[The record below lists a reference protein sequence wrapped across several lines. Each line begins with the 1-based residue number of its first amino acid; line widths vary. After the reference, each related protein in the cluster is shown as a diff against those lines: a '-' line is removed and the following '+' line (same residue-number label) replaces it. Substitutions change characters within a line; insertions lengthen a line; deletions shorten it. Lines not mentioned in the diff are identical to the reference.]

1 MEIICE
7 KNIFTQALAT
17 AARAINSR
25 SPLPILS
32 HVLMQAEDGRLRL
45 SATDLDLGVVCE
57 TSVNIVE
64 SGSVACP
71 ARLLT
76 EIVSKLPGAPI
87 RFRSH
92 HDGRIDIHCGRSR
105 FEISTLPPEEFP
117 SLPKAFEG
125 TRIRLPQKQL
135 KSILRRVV
143 LAVASAEETRAVMTG
158 VLLKISGQ
166 EMTLV
171 ATDGRRMA
179 HQLYSCPESLGEGDS
194 LQVIVPGRAMQEIV
208 RLLSDNDELVD
219 MALADGQLHFRVND
233 VSLHCR
239 LLEGTFPDYKRV
251 LPKSFLRSCRIGR
264 EAFLGGLQRMLVLA
278 QEKQS
283 PNLVILDLSEGV
295 LAISAN
301 TPDVG
306 LGQEEISAVLE
317 GEPLRIAFNGR
328 YVADALA
335 ILEAEE
341 VRIDFQ
347 EDSKSAVLSPFG
359 EEGYSYVLMPVRL
372 REALSDEQQAL
383 ASTV

>member
-1 MEIICE
+1 MEITCE
-7 KNIFTQALAT
+7 KNSFSQALAT

-32 HVLMQAEDGRLRL
+32 HVLMKAEGGKLRL
-45 SATDLDLGVVCE
+45 SATDLDLGVV
-57 TSVNIVE
+57 TDFPVDITE
-64 SGSVACP
+64 SGAVACP
-71 ARLLT
+71 ARLLS

-105 FEISTLPPEEFP
+105 FEISTLPAEEFP
-117 SLPKAFEG
+117 SMPKPAEG
-125 TRIRLPQKQL
+125 IQIRLPQRQL
-135 KSILRRVV
+135 KSIIRRVV
-143 LAVASAEETRAVMTG
+143 LATASVDESRAVMTG
-158 VLLKISGQ
+158 VLVKFSGT
-166 EMTLV
+166 EMTMV

-179 HQLYSCPESLGEGDS
+179 CQFYACPESLGEGV
-194 LQVIVPGRAMQEIV
+194 QVIVPGRAMQEIV
-208 RLLSDNDELVD
+208 RLLNDSDELVELS
-219 MALADGQLHFRVND
+219 LAEGQLHCQVGD

-239 LLEGTFPDYKRV
+239 LLEGTFPDYRRV
-251 LPKSFLRSCRIGR
+251 LPTSFQRSCRIGR

-283 PNLVILDLSEGV
+283 PNLVVLDLSEGQ

-306 LGQEEISAVLE
+306 LGQEEISAVLD
-317 GEPLRIAFNGR
+317 GEPLRIAFNGK
-328 YVADALA
+328 YIADALT

-347 EDSKSAVLSPFG
+347 DDSKSAVLSHYG

-372 REALSDEQQAL
+372 REAVNEESSVVSA
-383 ASTV
+383 V